1 MHYIDVYITATVN
14 EPVLCGSTPPLS
26 QLEPTL
32 VDSLPSSPI
41 LSSLASPPPNEYM
54 RELED
59 SALHKDAL
67 DHDLQSV
74 HDEPIK
80 PVYSNPESF
89 QKIYNGSNISVC
101 GFNCMIM
108 KFANKHNLTYSAI
121 DELLELLNII
131 CPRPNEIPTSIYK
144 LKKFSSNLKTIRVAG
159 YFAPIAKFL
168 KMRVDALVKYR
179 IKVTWFLQGWKSLY
193 KLYFLVSVIVMF
205 NYISCMYMRL

>member
-14 EPVLCGSTPPLS
+14 EPVLCGSTPPLN
-26 QLEPTL
+26 QLEPAL

-101 GFNCMIM
+101 GFNCMVM

-121 DELLELLNII
+121 GELLELLNII

-144 LKKFSSNLKTIRVAG
+144 LKKFFKQFENNSSCS
-159 YFAPIAKFL
+159 
-168 KMRVDALVKYR
+168 R
-179 IKVTWFLQGWKSLY
+179 IFCANCKIFEDEGRCTCKVPNKGHMVSTGVEKPLQAILSGKCDCH
-193 KLYFLVSVIVMF
+193 V
-205 NYISCMYMRL
+205 